1 MVINWPEIGLLALFQ
16 VLLVLVVGLYVRS
29 RVNQIRRSIPQVKKE
44 LFAEGEQWIGGAI
57 GRFMQSLNEEA
68 TKEGESGEG
77 PSAAGG
83 GGGLNLGGFK
93 LDVNT
98 IRSIAEILK
107 VVQGL
112 GFLKGGTGGGGKIGL

>member
-1 MVINWPEIGLLALFQ
+1 MAVNWPELGLIALFQ
-16 VLLVLVVGLYVRS
+16 VLLLLVVGLYVRF
-29 RVNQIRRSIPQVKKE
+29 RVNALRSQLPQLKKD

-57 GRFMQSLNEEA
+57 GRFMQALNEEA

-83 GGGLNLGGFK
+83 GGSLNLGGFK
-93 LDVNT
+93 LDAGT

-112 GFLKGGTGGGGKIGL
+112 GFLKGGAGGGGKIGL

>member
-1 MVINWPEIGLLALFQ
+1 MVYG
-16 VLLVLVVGLYVRS
+16 VLLVLAVGLYVRW
-29 RVNQIRRSIPQVKKE
+29 RLPKWKKE
-44 LFAEGEQWIGGAI
+44 AFKEGEQWIGGAI

-93 LDVNT
+93 LDAGT
-98 IRSIAEILK
+98 IQSIAEILK
-107 VVQGL
+107 VIQGL

>member
-1 MVINWPEIGLLALFQ
+1 MAVNWPELGLIVLFQ
-16 VLLVLVVGLYVRS
+16 VLLVLVVGLYVRY
-29 RVNQIRRSIPQVKKE
+29 RVSQVRKALPQVKKE

-77 PSAAGG
+77 PAGSGG
-83 GGGLNLGGFK
+83 GGGLSLGGFK
-93 LDVNT
+93 LDAGT
-98 IRSIAEILK
+98 IQSIAEILK